1 MKKITLLLINILCCL
16 ILFAQEKLSLAQAI
30 EIGIQN
36 NYQIEIARQNLHV
49 ASNNNDWGAAG
60 RYPRVDINLNSS
72 NGYRNAKSPG
82 FLLEQSALSGGIT
95 PSIDA
100 AWTIYDGKKV
110 KITKQQ
116 LEQVENQTNLGIS
129 VATENTIQSI
139 ILAYNRALIQEEQLT
154 TLREVLTLSRDR
166 IDYQNVRKEFGQAG
180 KFDLLQTQDAYLNDS
195 TNILIQE
202 NNVATAYRDLN
213 LAMGQDDLSKIYQL
227 TDGLNYEPKRYQLAD
242 LEQSLFANNRNL
254 QSLMVN
260 RELANINTQFQE
272 SFNKPTISLGSGLV
286 YDLTGTD
293 GTQLI
298 AFGDQPP
305 VETDNKGT
313 NKTFNFY
320 FNIQANYNLFDGGN
334 KKRNIENAKVDEL
347 IAQLNINELKRTLSN
362 QLQNA
367 LANYNNQ
374 LRLVNL
380 TANLINNAKE
390 NLTIGEERF
399 KGGLIT
405 SFDYRNIQLSF
416 VNASQSRLNAIFNLK
431 NTEVELMR
439 LTGDLI
445 K

>member
-1 MKKITLLLINILCCL
+1 MKKFILLTISFAFSLS
-16 ILFAQEKLSLAQAI
+16 LFAQEKLSLAQAI
-30 EIGIQN
+30 EIGIQH
-36 NYQIEIARQNLHV
+36 NYQIEIAQQNLQV
-49 ASNNNDWGAAG
+49 ATNNNNWRAAG
-60 RYPRVDINLNSS
+60 RHPRVDLNLNSN

-110 KITKQQ
+110 KITKEQ
-116 LEQVENQTNLGIS
+116 LEQIENQTNLGIS

-154 TLREVLTLSRDR
+154 TLRAVLTLSRDR
-166 IDYQNVRKEFGQAG
+166 IEYQNVRKEFGQAG

-213 LAMGQDDLSKIYQL
+213 LAMGQEDLSKVYEL
-227 TDGLNYEPKRYQLAD
+227 SDGLNYEPKRYQLAD

-260 RELANINTQFQE
+260 RELANINTRFQE
-272 SFNKPTISLGSGLV
+272 SFKKPTISLGSGLV

-293 GTQLI
+293 GRQLI
-298 AFGDQPP
+298 AFGGQPP
-305 VETDNKGT
+305 VDTENKGT

-320 FNIQANYNLFDGGN
+320 FNIQAKYNLFDGGN

-380 TANLINNAKE
+380 TANLIENAQQ

-416 VNASQSRLNAIFNLK
+416 VNASQARLNAIFNLK

>member
-1 MKKITLLLINILCCL
+1 LLISLSL
-16 ILFAQEKLSLAQAI
+16 SAQEKLSLAQAI

-36 NYQIEIARQNLHV
+36 NYQIEIARQNLQV
-49 ASNNNDWGAAG
+49 ATNNNDWGAAG
-60 RYPRVDINLNSS
+60 RYPRVDLNLNSN
-72 NGYRNAKSPG
+72 NGYRNARSPG

-100 AWTIYDGKKV
+100 SWTIYDGKRV
-110 KITKQQ
+110 KISKQQ
-116 LEQVENQTNLGIS
+116 LVEIENQTTLGIS
-129 VATENTIQSI
+129 VATENTIQAI
-139 ILAYNRALIQEEQLT
+139 ILAYNRTLIQEEQLT

-166 IDYQNVRKEFGQAG
+166 IEYQNVRKEFGQAG

-213 LAMGQDDLSKIYQL
+213 LAMGQDDLSKVYEL
-227 TDGLNYEPKRYQLAD
+227 SDGLNYEPKTYELAE
-242 LEQSLFANNRNL
+242 LEQSLFTNNQNL
-254 QSLMVN
+254 QSLMIN

-272 SFNKPTISLGSGLV
+272 SFKKPTISLGSGLV
-286 YDLTGTD
+286 YDLTGTS
-293 GTQLI
+293 GTQLLS
-298 AFGDQPP
+298 FGGEPP
-305 VETDNKGT
+305 FETDNSGT

-347 IAQLNINELKRTLSN
+347 VAQLTINELKRTLSN

-374 LRLVNL
+374 LRLVKL
-380 TANLINNAKE
+380 TENLIDNAQQ

-416 VNASQSRLNAIFNLK
+416 VNASQARLNAIFNLK

>member
-1 MKKITLLLINILCCL
+1 MKEFILLTISLFINLS
-16 ILFAQEKLSLAQAI
+16 LFSQENLSLAQAI

-36 NYQIEIARQNLHV
+36 NYQIEIAKQNLQV
-49 ASNNNDWGAAG
+49 ATNNNDWGAAG
-60 RYPRVDINLNSS
+60 RYPRLDLNLNSN

-82 FLLEQSALSGGIT
+82 FLLEQSALTGGIT

-100 AWTIYDGKKV
+100 SWTIYDGKKV
-110 KITKQQ
+110 KVTKQQ
-116 LEQVENQTNLGIS
+116 LEEIQNQTYLGIS
-129 VATENTIQSI
+129 LATENTVQAI
-139 ILAYNRALIQEEQLT
+139 ILAYNRVLIQEEQLK

-213 LAMGQDDLSKIYQL
+213 LAMGEDDLNKIYQL
-227 TDGLNYEPKRYQLAD
+227 TDNLNFAPKTYQLTD

-254 QSLMVN
+254 QSLLIN
-260 RELANINTQFQE
+260 QELAAINTKFQE
-272 SFNKPTISLGSGLV
+272 SFNKPTLSLGTGLV
-286 YDLTGTD
+286 YDLTGTN

-305 VETDNKGT
+305 FENENNGT

-320 FNIQANYNLFDGGN
+320 FNLQANYNLFDGGN
-334 KKRNIENAKVDEL
+334 RKRNIENAKVDEL

-374 LRLVNL
+374 LRLVKL
-380 TANLINNAKE
+380 TENLIDNAQE

-399 KGGLIT
+399 KGGLIN

-416 VNASQSRLNAIFNLK
+416 VNASQARLNAIFNLK